1 MGSSIFCGVAQIAV
15 HRSHKPAGGG
25 ASPPATSIVVITGVR
40 PGLISPGE
48 LPDQRRRLG
57 STPRTTTNLC
67 PWPEGFRGPCYER
80 GSQWL
85 DSTHGCQI
93 HTHADG
99 ASAPALRRQV
109 ASVRLTPWVP
119 LCR

>member
-1 MGSSIFCGVAQIAV
+1 M
-15 HRSHKPAGGG
+15 R
-25 ASPPATSIVVITGVR
+25 
-40 PGLISPGE
+40 
-48 LPDQRRRLG
+48 
-57 STPRTTTNLC
+57 

-85 DSTHGCQI
+85 DSTHGCQF

-99 ASAPALRRQV
+99 LSARALRRLV

-119 LCR
+119 ITPLKHIKMCSALVMRRQLVQIQPSAPNMPFKL